1 MTSLLID
8 SKMKIR
14 KQARLSRG
22 ILNLLRDDLEMI
34 CSDTDAYNLV
44 ALDISINETKDT
56 IQRLIDSIMD
66 LEYSL
71 YLIKEERESREK
83 HSHL

>member
-1 MTSLLID
+1 MQID
-8 SKMKIR
+8 PKMKMR

-22 ILNLLRDDLEMI
+22 ILNLLKDDLDMI
-34 CSDTDAYNLV
+34 CSDTDEYNLI
-44 ALDISINETKDT
+44 ALDLSINETKDT

-71 YLIKEERESREK
+71 YLLKTDSRE
-83 HSHL
+83 